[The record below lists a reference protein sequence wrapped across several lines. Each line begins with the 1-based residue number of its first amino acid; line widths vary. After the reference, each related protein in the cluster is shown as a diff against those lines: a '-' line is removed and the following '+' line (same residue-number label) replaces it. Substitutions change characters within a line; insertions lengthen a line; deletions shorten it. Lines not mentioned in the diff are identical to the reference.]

1 MDAEAT
7 KRIGVDKLR
16 KLRGYAAGGYVG
28 SAPSPPSLG
37 GSRGRD
43 QQPVAVR
50 ISADKDGNLK
60 AFVQRESAQ
69 VSATVVQ
76 ATAPA
81 IVNQSVSASGSA
93 LSKGKFDYGMS
104 KYGQKRSA
112 NVG

>member
-28 SAPSPPSLG
+28 SAPSLPSLG

-93 LSKGKFDYGMS
+93 LSKG
-104 KYGQKRSA
+104 
-112 NVG
+112 